1 METDLLL
8 NYETVKYFGG
18 EQLETDRYV
27 NATRKTQAASF
38 RVTSTYC
45 NLKAQFRK
53 FNSDMMTT

>member
-27 NATRKTQAASF
+27 NATRKTQVASF
-38 RVTSTYC
+38 RVTSTYHDQYEH
-45 NLKAQFRK
+45 NLG
-53 FNSDMMTT
+53 SSILI